1 MGTCRDYT
9 GCSAGACSSVNYNDV
24 CTSATQLTEYYNSG
38 ASCPSKTYTCTNF
51 EVLASDSDGGDNPS
65 SNGQCTSGTS
75 AGCSSGAFS
84 TSPGTGGGSDQCI
97 GTCGT
102 GTNSCVYREFYPFDS
117 GDGCLGA
124 DSCTSKDYDADTNS
138 NTCQSC
144 AGINRWSLG
153 GIANCCGDDSSENVR
168 TVQCDGYA
176 CPLSSSGDAC
186 CDQLTDCVW
195 SNTCYSSGA
204 AHPTQAGAACSSGT
218 WRDITAPDTVIN
230 PDGGD
235 FTGSNETTFTLACS
249 DTGGAGC
256 GETRYRIVD
265 DGQQGTLC
273 TAYGNL
279 DRVATTWP
287 VTDKVTCPFGQ
298 ICNKR
303 VCFASRDNAGN
314 TEAMNVSGIFHLETN
329 ACQGRVCGQTCLFT
343 PGVCPGP
350 NLACYPNGGCLLNC
364 TVPSPP
370 LGSTRTWNNAN
381 CGRTGVYKC
390 GVNSICSGS
399 LTSCTLGGSSTQVT
413 GDWTSYTY
421 PSGSYGV
428 GGTFQISLGGVTRS
442 PAGFTILSECLVAKS
457 DGSKVTFNNWG
468 TDVTFQYT
476 VQAGDPEGVWT
487 VDYCGLWSDF
497 LLNSGWSLKSDNTD
511 HQFTIDKSPPSI
523 TINNPRQNDVYNVD
537 FTVSATVTDTYSAI
551 DRVYYRWQNAS
562 GSGPWTQMTLNG
574 AVYTANF
581 DIDTVA
587 DGVYSISVIANDSV
601 GNSGSA
607 VVNNVRIDR
616 VPPDITIFSPVPGW
630 YRSDFAVTAKATD
643 SQGVDTVRYRWENAG
658 GNGAWTRMTLDWSGN
673 YTASFSVTSVP
684 SGNYTFR
691 IWVNDTMGNIAQD
704 TVSRV
709 GIDYTVPT
717 SVMTKPWPPG
727 SFIMSPK
734 FNISWSGSDAHSG
747 IKCYYVTFWYCD
759 QRTGLCADSQYN
771 ISFPGGQCTSLVQYE
786 FDTSKETFWISDPN
800 NYTFFFKSLAVDN
813 AGNMQAKAAWDTNV
827 TIYIP
832 KLVTFSA
839 TENTT
844 KANIRNGGKVA
855 NNRVVIISAK
865 AKPDVAGNLNITVY
879 YTNHTLGAPPT
890 QWSSTVCRNVRECN
904 ASIAIS
910 VSESEVRKEVDY
922 YIYAENSTQMSEY
935 LPPNA
940 PTGYFYYT
948 VYNHSIC
955 NFLVINEFR
964 TLLGSSD
971 LIALEVRNINDRFDN
986 VTLQL
991 LPSMGR
997 FLETNNDTMNIVLLP
1012 QEEKIIYARIV
1023 ASANDFPLTV
1033 VGASEVDLEIRDEDT
1048 IQVVIGFPPNFYELS
1063 DAAAIVLVLLA
1074 GLIYLKFVSKKR

>member
-1 MGTCRDYT
+1 
-9 GCSAGACSSVNYNDV
+9 
-24 CTSATQLTEYYNSG
+24 
-38 ASCPSKTYTCTNF
+38 
-51 EVLASDSDGGDNPS
+51 
-65 SNGQCTSGTS
+65 
-75 AGCSSGAFS
+75 
-84 TSPGTGGGSDQCI
+84 
-97 GTCGT
+97 
-102 GTNSCVYREFYPFDS
+102 
-117 GDGCLGA
+117 
-124 DSCTSKDYDADTNS
+124 
-138 NTCQSC
+138 
-144 AGINRWSLG
+144 
-153 GIANCCGDDSSENVR
+153 
-168 TVQCDGYA
+168 
-176 CPLSSSGDAC
+176 
-186 CDQLTDCVW
+186 
-195 SNTCYSSGA
+195 
-204 AHPTQAGAACSSGT
+204 
-218 WRDITAPDTVIN
+218 VIN
-230 PDGGD
+230 PNGGD

-273 TAYGNL
+273 AAYGNL

-329 ACQGRVCGQTCLFT
+329 ACQGRVCGQTCLYT
-343 PGVCPGP
+343 PGICNATNG
-350 NLACYPNGGCLLNC
+350 NCYINGGCRLNC
-364 TVPSPP
+364 SAPQ
-370 LGSTRTWNNAN
+370 LGPGQARVWYRPN
-381 CGRTGVYKC
+381 CGRSNATKC
-390 GVNSICSGS
+390 DGQHVCANSITNGYCSTGGAS
-399 LTSCTLGGSSTQVT
+399 TLVT
-413 GDWTSYTY
+413 GNWNSYT
-421 PSGSYGV
+421 PASGYYGV
-428 GGTFQISLGGVTRS
+428 GGMFHVRLLSVASNPSQFSILAECAVVKANGNMIIFDSWGNGDTDFSY
-442 PAGFTILSECLVAKS
+442 TITSS
-457 DGSKVTFNNWG
+457 
-468 TDVTFQYT
+468 
-476 VQAGDPEGVWT
+476 DPEGEWNVT
-487 VDYCGLWSDF
+487 SCSLWSDF
-497 LLNSGWSLKSDNTD
+497 AANGGWQMKLNTSVYR
-511 HQFTIDKSPPSI
+511 FYVDKTSPSI
-523 TINNPRQNDVYNVD
+523 TINNPVTGGVYNVD
-537 FTVSATVTDTYSAI
+537 ILVDATITDPLSGVNTAL
-551 DRVYYRWQNAS
+551 YRWENATNN
-562 GSGPWTQMTLNG
+562 GAWTQMARNG
-574 AVYTANF
+574 NQYTATMG
-581 DIDTVA
+581 IAQLA
-587 DGVYSISVIANDSV
+587 DGVYNLIVWANDTV
-601 GNSGSA
+601 GNSNQGS
-607 VVNNVRIDR
+607 VLNFRIDR
-616 VPPDITIFSPVPGW
+616 QPPSITIFSPSSGW
-630 YRSDFAVTAKATD
+630 YRANFDVRARVTD
-643 SQGVDTVRYRWENAG
+643 NQGLSSVRYRWENATN
-658 GNGAWTRMTLDWSGN
+658 NGAWNSMSLDPFGN
-673 YTASFSVTSVP
+673 YTATFTVTSVSP
-684 SGNYTFR
+684 GNYTFR
-691 IWVNDTMGNIAQD
+691 IWANDTMGNIAQD
-704 TVSRV
+704 TVIRV
-709 GIDYTVPT
+709 GIDYIAPT

-727 SFIMSPK
+727 SFVMSPK
-734 FNISWSGSDAHSG
+734 FNISWSGNDAHSG
-747 IKCYYVTFWYCD
+747 VKCHVITFWYCN
-759 QRTGLCADSQYN
+759 QKTGLCADSNYN
-771 ISFPGGQCTSLVQYE
+771 VSFPGGQCTSIIEYE

-800 NYTFFFKSLAVDN
+800 NYTFFFKSLAIDN

-865 AKPDVAGNLNITVY
+865 AKPDVVGNLNITVY

-971 LIALEVRNINDRFDN
+971 LIALEIRNINDRFDN

-997 FLETNNDTMNIVLLP
+997 FLETNNDTINIVLLP
-1012 QEEKIIYARIV
+1012 HEEKIIYARIV